1 MRTDEIS
8 VFGLLDKA
16 NASTTVFDH
25 EVSHLVIDIDLPRVI
40 VDDELRSTVVDLVSA
55 LLALQTLHR
64 AASSLA
70 SKVTVWSSQSRSS
83 PSSPATTTRSNRG
96 FQLSRRVSSSKIVM
110 RKPLHRL
117 LPLQRNRN
125 CKSKNKRIQC
135 H

>member
-8 VFGLLDKA
+8 VSGLLDKA

-70 SKVTVWSSQSRSS
+70 SKVTVWSSQSRFKFRRLAPIARLSKLSS
-83 PSSPATTTRSNRG
+83 IIP
-96 FQLSRRVSSSKIVM
+96 I
-110 RKPLHRL
+110 
-117 LPLQRNRN
+117 
-125 CKSKNKRIQC
+125 
-135 H
+135 